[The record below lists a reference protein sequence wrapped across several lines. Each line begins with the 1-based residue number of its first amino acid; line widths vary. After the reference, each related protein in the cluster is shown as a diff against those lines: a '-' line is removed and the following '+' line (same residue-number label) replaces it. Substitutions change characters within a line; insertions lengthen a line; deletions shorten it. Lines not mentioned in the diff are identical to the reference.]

1 MNGPPFQCRLRPRLT
16 AALGGLAAI
25 LVLAGAGRGQTV
37 APAASDPPQ
46 SPAPAAAGADE
57 ASAPEPTRPPLLREG
72 SHLVR
77 VVGRLHREPL
87 TGAWTFVIDSADEQS
102 PGHELT
108 MMPGTLLAEM
118 ERMIESAPGFQL
130 VFEMTGQVFIF
141 RARNYLMPTHPPLLI
156 GHEEWPTEPP
166 TPPPSDS
173 GPEAATGDSTEDII
187 RNLERSVGP
196 VARRPEADAGAP
208 PPSADG
214 TQAAGGVP
222 QTDLVREGTVLL
234 ARRGTI
240 RRTGD
245 GAFLFVFDAD
255 AEGLADPPMTLL
267 PCLLLER
274 MDRYARQAS
283 DDEDVLLS
291 GHVYT
296 YRQQNYLLPT
306 VYRIP
311 RERTILT
318 P

>member
-1 MNGPPFQCRLRPRLT
+1 MNGPPSQRRLRPRLT
-16 AALGGLAAI
+16 ATLGGLTAI
-25 LVLAGAGRGQTV
+25 LVLAGPGRGQTI
-37 APAASDPPQ
+37 APAATDPPP
-46 SPAPAAAGADE
+46 SATPAAVDE
-57 ASAPEPTRPPLLREG
+57 ADPEGQARPPLLREG

-77 VVGRLHREPL
+77 VIGRLYQEPL
-87 TGAWTFVIDSADEQS
+87 TGAWQFVIDPADEQS

-108 MMPGTLLAEM
+108 MMPGTLLGEM

-156 GHEEWPTEPP
+156 GHEERPEEAAA
-166 TPPPSDS
+166 PPPSES
-173 GPEAATGDSTEDII
+173 GPEAATGESTEDII

-196 VARRPEADAGAP
+196 VARRPDAEAEAP
-208 PPSADG
+208 PPSAEA

-274 MDRYARQAS
+274 MDRYARQAP
-283 DDEDVLLS
+283 DNAAVLLS

>member
-1 MNGPPFQCRLRPRLT
+1 MNGSPSQCRSRPRL
-16 AALGGLAAI
+16 AAVLGGLTAI
-25 LVLAGAGRGQTV
+25 LVLAGAGRGQTI
-37 APAASDPPQ
+37 APAASDLPQ
-46 SPAPAAAGADE
+46 SATPAAADE
-57 ASAPEPTRPPLLREG
+57 ASAQEPVRPPLLREG

-77 VVGRLHREPL
+77 VVGRLHRDPL

-118 ERMIESAPGFQL
+118 ERMIESAPEFQL
-130 VFEMTGQVFIF
+130 VFEMTGEVFIF

-156 GHEEWPTEPP
+156 GHEERPKEPP
-166 TPPPSDS
+166 ALPPSDS
-173 GPEAATGDSTEDII
+173 GPENATGESTEDII
-187 RNLERSVGP
+187 HDLERSVGP
-196 VARRPEADAGAP
+196 VARRPEADAEP

-214 TQAAGGVP
+214 TRAAGGVP
-222 QTDLVREGTVLL
+222 QTDLVHEGTVLL

-283 DDEDVLLS
+283 DDDDVLLS